1 MYFTLFPNLYYT
13 TKRSYPTTIR
23 PNGRILLIF
32 TILSEGSGLCPNNP
46 QAQARLTALH
56 PPPSG
61 SKERV
66 NPSPADQRATSL
78 SVKGCND
85 VPSRTYRPPL
95 TAFRCIA
102 TRFRVVQGQA
112 QRDAVGQPWTAS
124 KPQNLFPGGASN
136 SLLPLAPPRTGL
148 GRARNMGQGRNPCGV
163 WGKAPRFQADSVSC
177 DSSGVSVITRSHL
190 PSTKRKF
197 ACNSCIL
204 DHLPFAINHG
214 LTS

>member
-1 MYFTLFPNLYYT
+1 MTFLSAIKNTPPFSSLYGTALYESYRHFAVNT
-13 TKRSYPTTIR
+13 TIAHFLPLVNKKIEVLESCISHYSQTSTIR

-112 QRDAVGQPWTAS
+112 
-124 KPQNLFPGGASN
+124 
-136 SLLPLAPPRTGL
+136 
-148 GRARNMGQGRNPCGV
+148 
-163 WGKAPRFQADSVSC
+163 
-177 DSSGVSVITRSHL
+177 
-190 PSTKRKF
+190 
-197 ACNSCIL
+197 
-204 DHLPFAINHG
+204 
-214 LTS
+214 